1 MASKDP
7 YYEKLGND
15 EFQLWKGKK
24 PPLVTLDIELT
35 ERCNCNC
42 IHCYINLP
50 ADDENIIQS
59 EVSTEELQG
68 ILREAASLGCLRV
81 RFTGGEPLLRE
92 DFAEIYV
99 FARRLG
105 LRVALLTNATLIT
118 SEIAR
123 LLSST
128 PPLEPIEITVYGMER
143 DSYESVTRTSGSFE
157 AAWQGI
163 SLLLEEKV
171 RFIVK
176 SAVLPPNKMEVERF
190 ESWASTI
197 PWMNRPP
204 SFSMLFDLR
213 SRRDSAEKNHR
224 IQSLR
229 LSPDDLIEFTSRR
242 REEHLREMREFCS
255 KFTRPPGRGLFPC
268 GAGVSGGCVDAYG
281 ALQLCL
287 LLRHPDTVYDLK
299 EGSLAHAMKE
309 FFPEVRQSKAQNLD
323 YLNRCARCFL
333 NGLCEQC
340 PAKSWME
347 HGTLDTPVDYFCEI
361 THAQARNVGLLRN
374 SEMSWEVSDWRE
386 RIKRFSASE
395 AIHRENGGLKDASR

>member
-1 MASKDP
+1 MIKNP
-7 YYEKLGND
+7 YYEKVNID
-15 EFQLWKGKK
+15 EAALWERKR
-24 PPLVTLDIELT
+24 PALTTLDIELT

-50 ADDENIIQS
+50 ADDGDVIQS
-59 EVSTEELQG
+59 ELSTEELQG

-92 DFAEIYV
+92 DFAELYI

-105 LRVALLTNATLIT
+105 LRVALFTNATLIT
-118 SEIAR
+118 PELAQ
-123 LLSST
+123 LLAST
-128 PPLEPIEITVYGMER
+128 PPLEPIEITVYGMKR
-143 DSYESVTRTSGSFE
+143 DSYESVTRKSGSFE

-163 SLLLEEKV
+163 NLLLGGKV

-176 SAVLPPNKMEVERF
+176 GAVLPANRLEVERF

-197 PWMNRPP
+197 PWMNKPP
-204 SFSMLFDLR
+204 LYSVLFDLR
-213 SRRDSAEKNHR
+213 GRRDSAEKNHR

-229 LSPDDLIEFTSRR
+229 LSPDEVIEFTSRR
-242 REEHLREMREFCS
+242 REDHLRETRELCS

-281 ALQLCL
+281 AFQLCL

-299 EGSLAHAMKE
+299 EGSLRDAMKE
-309 FFPEVRQSKAQNLD
+309 FFPKVRQLKAQNLD

-361 THAQARNVGLLRN
+361 THAQARNLGLLGGR
-374 SEMSWEVSDWRE
+374 EMSWEVGDWRE
-386 RIKRFSASE
+386 RVKRFSE
-395 AIHRENGGLKDASR
+395 YEVIHQDNGNLKDASR

>member
-1 MASKDP
+1 MIKNP
-7 YYEKLGND
+7 YYAKVDMD
-15 EFQLWKGKK
+15 EARLWERKR
-24 PPLVTLDIELT
+24 PALVTLDIELT

-50 ADDENIIQS
+50 ADDGNAIQR
-59 EVSTEELQG
+59 ELSTEELQG
-68 ILREAASLGCLRV
+68 ILREAASLGCLRI

-92 DFAEIYV
+92 DFSELYMS
-99 FARRLG
+99 ARRLG
-105 LRVALLTNATLIT
+105 LRVALFTNATLVT
-118 SEIAR
+118 PKLAE
-123 LLSST
+123 LLASI

-163 SLLLEEKV
+163 NLLLEGKV

-176 SAVLPPNKMEVERF
+176 GAVLPPNKMEVERF

-197 PWMNRPP
+197 PWMDRSP
-204 SFSMLFDLR
+204 SYSMLFDLR

-229 LSPDDLIEFTSRR
+229 LSPDEVIEFTSRR
-242 REEHLREMREFCS
+242 REDHLREMRELCL
-255 KFTRPPGRGLFPC
+255 KFTQPPGRGLFPC
-268 GAGVSGGCVDAYG
+268 GAGVSWGCVDAYG
-281 ALQLCL
+281 TLQLCL

-299 EGSLAHAMKE
+299 EGSLAHAMRE
-309 FFPEVRQSKAQNLD
+309 FFPKVRQLKAQNLD

-347 HGTLDTPVDYFCEI
+347 HGTLDTPVDYLCEI
-361 THAQARNVGLLRN
+361 THAQARNLGLLGGR
-374 SEMSWEVSDWRE
+374 EMSWEVGDWRE
-386 RIKRFSASE
+386 RVKRFSGSE
-395 AIHRENGGLKDASR
+395 AIHQDNVSVWDTSK